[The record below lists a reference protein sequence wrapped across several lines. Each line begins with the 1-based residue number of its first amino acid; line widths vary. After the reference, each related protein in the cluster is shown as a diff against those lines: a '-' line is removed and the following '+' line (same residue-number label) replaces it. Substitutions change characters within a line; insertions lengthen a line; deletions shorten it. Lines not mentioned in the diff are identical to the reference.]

1 MADSALASRPRRSA
15 VSRGVG
21 GRGPR
26 NPHLQGGPAD
36 PAAAVRRNA
45 GSSGRAPQGRT
56 ATRSPTR
63 TAYPAGFTPGAP
75 DILGPAVNWRDF
87 HGLYPATV
95 SYLVAVAVLIALVQL
110 LEFFGL
116 VG

>member
-1 MADSALASRPRRSA
+1 M
-15 VSRGVG
+15 
-21 GRGPR
+21 
-26 NPHLQGGPAD
+26 
-36 PAAAVRRNA
+36 
-45 GSSGRAPQGRT
+45 
-56 ATRSPTR
+56 
-63 TAYPAGFTPGAP
+63 
-75 DILGPAVNWRDF
+75 NWRDF